1 MKQELGGNIM
11 NLDLHNVK
19 KAYSNI
25 IAVDGVNI
33 QFKEGVY
40 GLLGA
45 NGAGKSTLMKIICG
59 LVPSTSGHIFY
70 NEQNIQKLGENY
82 SKVLGYLPQ
91 EFGYYPEFTIRDFL
105 LYLAS
110 VKGIEKNHKKTVDA
124 AIEMVALKEK
134 QNCKIKTLSGGM
146 KRRVGIAQAILNDP
160 KVVILDEP
168 TAGLDPKERIR
179 FRNLISELSS
189 ERIVILSTHIVSD
202 IESIANQIVLMK
214 EGKIIDT
221 GTSEKLLKTID
232 GAVWECKVE
241 LQQLD
246 KFQLDRKVSNVKV
259 ENDFALCRVISQ
271 EKPYA
276 NAYNVI
282 PQLEDLY
289 IFHFNDNEEGEM
301 NDNKI

>member
-1 MKQELGGNIM
+1 M
-11 NLDLHNVK
+11 NLKLDNLK
-19 KAYSNI
+19 KVYPNI

-59 LVPSTSGHIFY
+59 IVPSTSGHVFY
-70 NEQNIQKLGENY
+70 NEQNIQKLGITY
-82 SKVLGYLPQ
+82 CKLLGYLPQ
-91 EFGYYPEFTIRDFL
+91 EFGYYPEFTVRDFL

-110 VKGIEKNHKKTVDA
+110 VKGIVKNHQKTVDA

-146 KRRVGIAQAILNDP
+146 IRRVGIAQAILNDP

-214 EGKIIDT
+214 DGRIIDT
-221 GTSEKLLKTID
+221 GTSEELLKTIS
-232 GAVWECKVE
+232 GAVWECKIE

-246 KFQLDRKVSNVKV
+246 KFQLHKKVSNVKV
-259 ENDFALCRVISQ
+259 ENDFAMCRVISREQ
-271 EKPYA
+271 PYV
-276 NAYNVI
+276 NAHNVI

-289 IFHFNDNEEGEM
+289 ILHFNDYEEGEM
-301 NDNKI
+301 NANKI